1 MAMGAFGMTG
11 IYNKEKVKMRL
22 LGGFRRKFLFFT
34 VLFSLALLVAS
45 ALISYLSGASILRK
59 TTFKNQQAIV
69 QLMVNSIGEMVD
81 SEVKELEGYVAS
93 PSIWEAVINDANL
106 QYSTIPVKDLPEYF
120 AKKDKEWEESPLDS
134 PIVNK
139 CINTLLSL
147 RLKNFIETKG
157 DITEISITDRYG
169 ALVVA
174 SKKTSNFYQADEKW
188 WQKTFDGGKG
198 SIFISETDF
207 DESSNTWSIVLS
219 VPVYGKDAEVI
230 GVCKAVY
237 NALRFSG
244 LVSKFKIGS
253 TGRAILFDNNGKPIC
268 QSGHKLIKNKSL
280 ILPEWKVIKEAQSK
294 ETFRSNAYVRQDT
307 GNVFL
312 ISWAAV
318 LQKDLLQQGV
328 KLIACV
334 EQDVKEITAG
344 QGFIPLS
351 YFVVLFAVLVIL
363 SMYFSFL
370 FIRLLI
376 RPIEKMRL
384 GMHEVASGN
393 LSYYLNLKSGDELE
407 DLVDSFNAMIDKLR
421 KTLVSKNALIM
432 EVAERKQIES
442 MFEESKNKLEKQAQ
456 ELSTQLKETEKTHEV
471 MMSMLEDNNIIREA
485 LEKSLTELKQAQEM
499 MVQVAKLGAV
509 GQLASGVAHEVKN
522 PLGII
527 LQGINYLEHKIP
539 DTEKD
544 VREVLDM
551 IKDGINRAD
560 RIINGLL
567 DFSKSTKLE
576 LNPEDIN
583 AVLESSI
590 NLAQVSTRF
599 SGVQIV
605 KEMGRHIPKTKIDK
619 NKMEQ
624 VFINILVNAAQA
636 MDNKGKI
643 TVRSYVKKLEKTRDS
658 LINSEVDYFNAGEE
672 VLIVEVEDTGTGIPE
687 ENLKK
692 IFEAFFSTKG
702 PKGGAG
708 LGLGICLNIVNM
720 HKGLIDVESQVGKG
734 TKITI
739 TLKLATEGRN
749 A

>member
-1 MAMGAFGMTG
+1 MGAFGMTG

>member
-1 MAMGAFGMTG
+1 
-11 IYNKEKVKMRL
+11 
-22 LGGFRRKFLFFT
+22 
-34 VLFSLALLVAS
+34 
-45 ALISYLSGASILRK
+45 
-59 TTFKNQQAIV
+59 
-69 QLMVNSIGEMVD
+69 
-81 SEVKELEGYVAS
+81 
-93 PSIWEAVINDANL
+93 
-106 QYSTIPVKDLPEYF
+106 
-120 AKKDKEWEESPLDS
+120 
-134 PIVNK
+134 
-139 CINTLLSL
+139 
-147 RLKNFIETKG
+147 
-157 DITEISITDRYG
+157 
-169 ALVVA
+169 
-174 SKKTSNFYQADEKW
+174 
-188 WQKTFDGGKG
+188 
-198 SIFISETDF
+198 
-207 DESSNTWSIVLS
+207 
-219 VPVYGKDAEVI
+219 
-230 GVCKAVY
+230 
-237 NALRFSG
+237 
-244 LVSKFKIGS
+244 
-253 TGRAILFDNNGKPIC
+253 
-268 QSGHKLIKNKSL
+268 
-280 ILPEWKVIKEAQSK
+280 
-294 ETFRSNAYVRQDT
+294 
-307 GNVFL
+307 
-312 ISWAAV
+312 
-318 LQKDLLQQGV
+318 
-328 KLIACV
+328 
-334 EQDVKEITAG
+334 
-344 QGFIPLS
+344 
-351 YFVVLFAVLVIL
+351 
-363 SMYFSFL
+363 
-370 FIRLLI
+370 
-376 RPIEKMRL
+376 
-384 GMHEVASGN
+384 
-393 LSYYLNLKSGDELE
+393 
-407 DLVDSFNAMIDKLR
+407 MIDKLR